1 MGVDRRIRKT
11 RTALKDAVLA
21 LASQR
26 NLDEISVQDIVDQA
40 DVSRATFYSHYK
52 SKEDLVT
59 EALDSLFETFVTEA
73 AEFRKT
79 PVDFHPDVVPPNLVI
94 ALRRMGD
101 NPDLFVRLFGDRGA
115 GAWMVRLRTFWE
127 EQFLETWHASDFEPC
142 EGAMPVEL
150 RASFAASIM
159 ARVVS
164 WWLDGHRDEPV
175 ERIARWHWDFVSHL
189 WFDHTFR
196 TANQGDIVEQ
206 GSGRR
211 SDDGSVA
218 ASR

>member
-11 RTALKDAVLA
+11 QTALKDAVLA
-21 LASQR
+21 LASER
-26 NLDEISVQDIVDQA
+26 DLDEITVQDIVDRA
-40 DVSRATFYSHYK
+40 DVSRATFYVHYG

-59 EALDSLFETFVTEA
+59 EALDSLFETFVAEA
-73 AEFRKT
+73 AEFRKD
-79 PVDFHPDVVPPNLVI
+79 PIDLQPDVVPPNLVI

-127 EQFLETWHASDFEPC
+127 EQFLETWRASNFAPC
-142 EGAMPVEL
+142 DGAMPIEL

-175 ERIARWHWDFVSHL
+175 EHIARWHWDLSSHL
-189 WFDHTFR
+189 WFDHTIR
-196 TANQGDIVEQ
+196 INSRA
-206 GSGRR
+206 
-211 SDDGSVA
+211 DGAEPVA
-218 ASR
+218 ASALSGDR

>member
-11 RTALKDAVLA
+11 QTALKDAVLA
-21 LASQR
+21 LASER
-26 NLDEISVQDIVDQA
+26 DLDEITVQDIVDRA

-59 EALDSLFETFVTEA
+59 EALDSLFDTFVVEA

-79 PVDFHPDVVPPNLVI
+79 PLDLRPDVPPSNLVR
-94 ALRRMGD
+94 ALRRMGE
-101 NPDLFVRLFGDRGA
+101 NPDLFLRLFGDRGA

-127 EQFLETWHASDFEPC
+127 EQFLLTWRASNFEPC
-142 EGAMPVEL
+142 EGAMPLEL

-175 ERIARWHWDFVSHL
+175 DRIARWHWELCSHL
-189 WFDHTFR
+189 WFDNTVR
-196 TANQGDIVEQ
+196 TRMWAEDTEPVATSDPSGD
-206 GSGRR
+206 R
-211 SDDGSVA
+211 
-218 ASR
+218 